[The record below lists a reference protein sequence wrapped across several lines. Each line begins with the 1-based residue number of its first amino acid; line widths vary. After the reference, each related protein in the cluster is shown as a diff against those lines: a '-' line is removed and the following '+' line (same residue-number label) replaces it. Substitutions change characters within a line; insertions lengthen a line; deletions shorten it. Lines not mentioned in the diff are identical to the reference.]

1 MPIGA
6 AFFVSKSTIGFPN
19 CYFCPAKRATLEPTQ
34 LISEWEGHRGV
45 KSLVQALAERQAVVS
60 LKGLKGSSVAM
71 VLGATFRLQQRPMVL
86 VEADM
91 ESAAYLYNDLQT
103 ILGTADVEFM
113 PSSYQRSMDHERTD
127 SSNILLRTDVLGKV
141 ASAQSPMIVVTYPE
155 AVMERV
161 VSPEKLASNT
171 FVISKGD
178 TLSHDFL
185 VELLHDYGFERVDF
199 VYEPGQYSVRGSII
213 DVFSFADEM
222 PFRLDFFGDDVD
234 SIRTFDIESQLTKDT
249 PDRVTIIPNI
259 HDREMGD
266 VRIPIT
272 DFFSD
277 STVYFFNN
285 LAVAIERINTICTNA
300 AERADAGTI
309 AQMAL
314 NGDQFYKLVAT
325 RTYGEWGGK
334 MLDKRGV
341 PIKFDTTV
349 QPVFHKNFD
358 LLAQTL
364 DDYTDR
370 GYRIHILSD
379 NQAQNDRLSSIF
391 KDRGIRTKFVPVL
404 KTLNEGFVDNELKI
418 CYFTDHQIF
427 ERFHRYNVKTGFN
440 KRESITLAELNNLH
454 IGDYVVHID
463 HGIGRFG
470 GLQKVEINGKY
481 QESIKL
487 IYRDNDVLFVSIHS
501 LHRISKYKGKDA
513 EVPTV
518 HKLGS
523 GAWQRLKATTKS
535 KVKDIAKD
543 LIKLYAQRKAQKGFA
558 FSPDTF
564 MNQQLEASFM
574 YEDTPDQMKATQAVK
589 ADMESTMP
597 MDRLVCGDVGF
608 GKTEVAIRAAFKA
621 VADNKQVAVLVPTTI
636 LAMQHYKT
644 FKARLADMPCTVD
657 YLSRLRTAKE
667 QKDILA
673 RLESGELN
681 IVIGTHK
688 LIGKS
693 VKFKDLGLLIVDEE
707 QKFGVGVKEKLKQLK
722 VNVDTLTL
730 TATPI
735 PRTLQFSLM
744 GARDL
749 SVISTPPPN
758 RQPILTEVHTFDEG
772 IIKEAVSFELNRGGQ
787 VFFIN
792 NRIEQLPKIA
802 GMLTRLVP
810 QARVITAHGQMD
822 GNTLEQIMLDFME
835 GKYDVL
841 VSTTIIESGL
851 DIPNANTI
859 IINDGE
865 RYGLSDMHQLR
876 GRVGR
881 SNRKAF
887 CYIFS
892 PPPET
897 LTDEAR
903 RRLKA
908 IEDFSELGSGLNLS
922 LQDLDIR
929 GAGNL
934 LGAEQSGFIG
944 DLGFETYQKILDEA
958 LVELKESELESEV
971 KSGQA
976 DGSPAD
982 TSVFDEIQF
991 VADCHVDT
999 DMELLIPDSYVE
1011 NVSERINLYRRID
1024 SLQDEAAIAAF
1035 VSELTDRFGSVPQSI
1050 LELLQVVRLRWI
1062 AVGLG
1067 MERIMLKN
1075 GKMTISFVSDQ
1086 NSVFYQS
1093 PQFTTI
1099 IGNVQRYR
1107 STCQMQEKNG
1117 KLVLSFDGVR
1127 TVEKALGLLQKL
1139 GEKNS

>member
-1 MPIGA
+1 MPPQNGRI
-6 AFFVSKSTIGFPN
+6 
-19 CYFCPAKRATLEPTQ
+19 LEPTQ

-103 ILGTADVEFM
+103 ILGTADIEFM

-272 DFFSD
+272 DFFGD
-277 STVYFFNN
+277 STIYFFNN

-300 AERADAGTI
+300 AERADAETI
-309 AQMAL
+309 SQMAL

-379 NQAQNDRLSSIF
+379 NQAQNDRLTSIF

-608 GKTEVAIRAAFKA
+608 GKTEIAIRAAFKA

-644 FKARLADMPCTVD
+644 FKSRLADMPCTVD

-667 QKDILA
+667 QKDVLA

-758 RQPILTEVHTFDEG
+758 RQPVLTEVHTFDEG

-1024 SLQDEAAIAAF
+1024 SLQDEAAITAF
-1035 VSELTDRFGSVPQSI
+1035 VSELTDRFGPVPQSI

-1139 GEKNS
+1139 EEKQTIAG

>member
-1 MPIGA
+1 MPPQNGRI
-6 AFFVSKSTIGFPN
+6 
-19 CYFCPAKRATLEPTQ
+19 LEPTQ
-34 LISEWEGHRGV
+34 LISEWESHRGV

-71 VLGATFRLQQRPMVL
+71 VLGAAFRLQRRPMVL

-103 ILGTADVEFM
+103 ILGTADIEFM

-300 AERADAGTI
+300 AERADAETI
-309 AQMAL
+309 SQMAL

-379 NQAQNDRLSSIF
+379 NQAQNDRLTSIF

-513 EVPTV
+513 EVPTI

-608 GKTEVAIRAAFKA
+608 GKTEIAIRAAFKA

-644 FKARLADMPCTVD
+644 FKSRLADMPCTVD

-667 QKDILA
+667 QKDVLA

-758 RQPILTEVHTFDEG
+758 RQPVLTEVHTFDEG

-976 DGSPAD
+976 DGSPAN

-1024 SLQDEAAIAAF
+1024 SLQDEAAITAF
-1035 VSELTDRFGSVPQSI
+1035 VSELTDRFGPVPQSI

-1139 GEKNS
+1139 EEKNS

>member
-1 MPIGA
+1 M
-6 AFFVSKSTIGFPN
+6 
-19 CYFCPAKRATLEPTQ
+19 EPTQ
-34 LISEWEGHRGV
+34 LVSAWEDHRGV
-45 KSLVQALAERQAVVS
+45 KSLVQALAGKQAVVS
-60 LKGLKGSSVAM
+60 LKGLKGSLVAM
-71 VLGATFRLQQRPMVL
+71 VAGAAFNAAKRTMVL

-103 ILGTADVEFM
+103 ILGRADVEFM

-141 ASAQSPMIVVTYPE
+141 ASAQAPMIVVTYPE
-155 AVMERV
+155 AVMEKV

-222 PFRLDFFGDDVD
+222 PFRLDFFGDEVD

-272 DFFSD
+272 DFFRD
-277 STVYFFNN
+277 DAVYLFNN
-285 LAVAIERINTICTNA
+285 LAVIIERINTVFKNSDEKFTDINI
-300 AERADAGTI
+300 GQI
-309 AQMAL
+309 AL
-314 NGDQFYKLVAT
+314 SGDQLFKLVVT

-341 PIKFDTTV
+341 PISFDTTV

-370 GYRIHILSD
+370 GYKIYILSD
-379 NQAQNDRLSSIF
+379 NQAQNDRLTSIF
-391 KDRGIRTKFVPVL
+391 KERKIKTRFVPIL

-418 CYFTDHQIF
+418 CCFTDHQIF
-427 ERFHRYNVKTGFN
+427 ERFHKYNVKTGFN

-513 EVPTV
+513 EVPTI

-644 FKARLADMPCTVD
+644 FSARLADMPCTVD

-673 RLESGELN
+673 RLASGELN

-693 VKFKDLGLLIVDEE
+693 VKFKDLGLLIIDEE
-707 QKFGVGVKEKLKQLK
+707 QKFGVSVKERLKQMK

-802 GMLTRLVP
+802 AMLTRLVP

-859 IINDGE
+859 IINDGQH
-865 RYGLSDMHQLR
+865 YGLSDMHQLR

-881 SNRKAF
+881 SNRKAY

-958 LVELKESELESEV
+958 LIELKENDLQEEMQSV
-971 KSGQA
+971 GQA
-976 DGSPAD
+976 EGGKPDAA
-982 TSVFDEIQF
+982 VFDNVQF

-999 DMELLIPDSYVE
+999 DLELLIPDSYVE
-1011 NVSERINLYRRID
+1011 NISERINLYRRID
-1024 SLQDEAAIAAF
+1024 SLQDEAAISAF
-1035 VSELTDRFGSVPQSI
+1035 VSELTDRFGPVPQSI

-1062 AVGLG
+1062 AIGFG
-1067 MERIMLKN
+1067 MEKILLKN
-1075 GKMTISFVSDQ
+1075 SKMTIYFVADKQ
-1086 NSVFYQS
+1086 SVFYQS
-1093 PQFTTI
+1093 PQFFTI
-1099 IGNVQRYR
+1099 LHNVQRYR
-1107 STCQMQEKNG
+1107 NTCQMQEKND
-1117 KLVLSFDGVR
+1117 KLSLVFDSVR

-1139 GEKNS
+1139 GEKNN

>member
-1 MPIGA
+1 MPPQNGRI
-6 AFFVSKSTIGFPN
+6 
-19 CYFCPAKRATLEPTQ
+19 LEPTQ

-71 VLGATFRLQQRPMVL
+71 VLGAAFRLQRRPMVL

-103 ILGTADVEFM
+103 ILGTADIEFM

-300 AERADAGTI
+300 AEHADAGTI

-370 GYRIHILSD
+370 GYRVHILSD
-379 NQAQNDRLSSIF
+379 NQAQNDRLTSIF

-608 GKTEVAIRAAFKA
+608 GKTEIAIRAAFKA

-644 FKARLADMPCTVD
+644 FKSRLADMPCTVD

-667 QKDILA
+667 QKDVLA

-758 RQPILTEVHTFDEG
+758 RQPVLTEVHTFDEG

-897 LTDEAR
+897 LNDEAR

-976 DGSPAD
+976 DGSPTD

-1035 VSELTDRFGSVPQSI
+1035 VSELTDRFGPVPQSI

-1139 GEKNS
+1139 GEKQTIAG

>member
-1 MPIGA
+1 MLFLPPQNGRI
-6 AFFVSKSTIGFPN
+6 
-19 CYFCPAKRATLEPTQ
+19 LEPTQ

-45 KSLVQALAERQAVVS
+45 KSLVQALAGKQAVVS

-71 VLGATFRLQQRPMVL
+71 VLGAAFRLQRRPMVL

-103 ILGTADVEFM
+103 ILGAADIEFM

-300 AERADAGTI
+300 AERADAETI
-309 AQMAL
+309 SQMAL

-379 NQAQNDRLSSIF
+379 NQAQNDRLTSIF
-391 KDRGIRTKFVPVL
+391 NDRGIRTKFVPVL

-513 EVPTV
+513 EVPTI

-608 GKTEVAIRAAFKA
+608 GKTEIAIRAAFKA

-644 FKARLADMPCTVD
+644 FKSRLADMPCTVD

-667 QKDILA
+667 QKDVLA

-758 RQPILTEVHTFDEG
+758 RQPVLTEVHTFDEG

-1035 VSELTDRFGSVPQSI
+1035 VSELTDRFGPVPQSI

-1139 GEKNS
+1139 EEKNS

>member
-1 MPIGA
+1 MPPQNGRI
-6 AFFVSKSTIGFPN
+6 
-19 CYFCPAKRATLEPTQ
+19 LEPTQ

-71 VLGATFRLQQRPMVL
+71 VLGAAFRLQRRPMVL

-103 ILGTADVEFM
+103 ILGTADIEFM

-300 AERADAGTI
+300 AERADAETI
-309 AQMAL
+309 SQMAL

-379 NQAQNDRLSSIF
+379 NQAQNDRLTSIF

-608 GKTEVAIRAAFKA
+608 GKTEIAIRAAFKA

-644 FKARLADMPCTVD
+644 FKSRLADMPCTVD

-667 QKDILA
+667 QKDVLA

-758 RQPILTEVHTFDEG
+758 RQPVLTEVHTFDEG

-1035 VSELTDRFGSVPQSI
+1035 VSELTDRFGPVPQSI

-1117 KLVLSFDGVR
+1117 KLVLTFDGVR

-1139 GEKNS
+1139 EEKNS

>member
-1 MPIGA
+1 ME
-6 AFFVSKSTIGFPN
+6 S
-19 CYFCPAKRATLEPTQ
+19 TQ
-34 LISEWEGHRGV
+34 LVSAWENHRGV
-45 KSLVQALAERQAVVS
+45 KSLVQTLTSKQAVVS

-71 VLGATFRLQQRPMVL
+71 VLGAAFQQQNRMFL
-86 VEADM
+86 IVENDM
-91 ESAAYLYNDLQT
+91 EAAAYLYNDLQT
-103 ILGTADVEFM
+103 IIGKADVEYL

-127 SSNILLRTDVLGKV
+127 SSNILLRTDVLGKI
-141 ASAQSPMIVVTYPE
+141 ASAKNPMIIVTYPE

-161 VSPEKLASNT
+161 ISPDKLALNT
-171 FVISKGD
+171 FVVQRGD

-185 VELLHDYGFERVDF
+185 VELLHEYGFERVDF

-213 DVFSFADEM
+213 DIFSFADEM
-222 PFRLDFFGDDVD
+222 PFRLDFFGDEVD
-234 SIRTFDIESQLTKDT
+234 SIRTFDIESQLTKET
-249 PDRVTIIPNI
+249 PDKVTIIPNI
-259 HDREMGD
+259 HDHTNDD

-272 DFFSD
+272 DFFAD
-277 STVYFFNN
+277 DTIFFFND
-285 LAVAIERINTICTNA
+285 LAVIIERINQICANT
-300 AERADAGTI
+300 EEKADAETVS
-309 AQMAL
+309 QMAL
-314 NGDQFYKLVAT
+314 NGDQLYKLVAT
-325 RTYGEWGGK
+325 HSYGEWSGK
-334 MLDKRGV
+334 MLDKRGT
-341 PIKFDTTV
+341 PIKFDTTA
-349 QPVFHKNFD
+349 QPIFHKNFD
-358 LLAQTL
+358 LLMKSL
-364 DDYTDR
+364 NDYSEAN
-370 GYRIHILSD
+370 YKIYILSD
-379 NQAQNDRLSSIF
+379 NQAQNDRLTSIF
-391 KDRGIRTKFVPVL
+391 KERGIKSAFTPIL
-404 KTLNEGFVDNELKI
+404 KTINEGFVDNELKI

-427 ERFHRYNVKTGFN
+427 ERFHRFNVKTGFN
-440 KRESITLAELNNLH
+440 KRESITMAELNNLH
-454 IGDYVVHID
+454 VGDYVVHID

-470 GLQKVEINGKY
+470 GLQKIEINGKY

-513 EVPTV
+513 EVPV
-518 HKLGS
+518 IHKLGS
-523 GAWQRLKATTKS
+523 GAWQRLKANTKS

-558 FSPDTF
+558 FSPDSF

-608 GKTEVAIRAAFKA
+608 GKTEIAIRAAFKA

-644 FKARLADMPCTVD
+644 FSNRLADMPCTVD

-667 QKDILA
+667 QTDILK
-673 RLESGELN
+673 RLASGELN

-688 LIGKS
+688 LIGKN
-693 VKFKDLGLLIVDEE
+693 VKFNDLGLLIIDEE
-707 QKFGVGVKEKLKQLK
+707 QKFGVSVKEKLKQLK

-772 IIKEAVSFELNRGGQ
+772 IVKEAISYELNRGGQ

-792 NRIEQLPKIA
+792 NRIEQLPDIA
-802 GMLTRLVP
+802 GMITRLIP
-810 QARVITAHGQMD
+810 SARVITAHGQME
-822 GNTLEQIMLDFME
+822 GQALEKIMLDFID

-859 IINDGE
+859 IINDGQH
-865 RYGLSDMHQLR
+865 YGLSDMHQLR

-881 SNRKAF
+881 SNKKAF
-887 CYIFS
+887 CYIFA
-892 PPPET
+892 PAPET

-908 IEDFSELGSGLNLS
+908 IEDFSELGSGLNLA

-958 LVELKESELESEV
+958 LIELKENELQEEM
-971 KSGQA
+971 KELDA
-976 DGSPAD
+976 DNSTPITD
-982 TSVFDEIQF
+982 RFDEVQF
-991 VADCHVDT
+991 VTDCHVDT
-999 DMELLIPDSYVE
+999 DLELLIPDSYIE
-1011 NVSERINLYRRID
+1011 NVPERINLYRRID
-1024 SLQDEAAIAAF
+1024 SLQDEDAISHF
-1035 VSELTDRFGSVPQSI
+1035 VSELTDRFGPVPEPI
-1050 LELLQVVRLRWI
+1050 LELLQVVRLRWLAI
-1062 AVGLG
+1062 KLG
-1067 MERIMLKN
+1067 MEKILLKN
-1075 GKMTISFVSDQ
+1075 NKMTIYFVADKKSI
-1086 NSVFYQS
+1086 FYQS
-1093 PQFTTI
+1093 PQFLNI
-1099 IGNVQRYR
+1099 LSNIQHLYR
-1107 STCQMQEKNG
+1107 NTCQIQEKNE
-1117 KLVLSFDGVR
+1117 KLSVSFDNVR
-1127 TVEKALGLLQKL
+1127 TVEKALQILKKI
-1139 GEKNS
+1139 GEKNEAGI

>member
-1 MPIGA
+1 MLFLPPQNGRI
-6 AFFVSKSTIGFPN
+6 
-19 CYFCPAKRATLEPTQ
+19 LEPTQ

-45 KSLVQALAERQAVVS
+45 KSLVQALAGKQAVVS

-71 VLGATFRLQQRPMVL
+71 VLGAAFRLQRRPMVL

-103 ILGTADVEFM
+103 ILGAADIEFM

-300 AERADAGTI
+300 AERADAETI
-309 AQMAL
+309 SQMAL

-325 RTYGEWGGK
+325 RTYGEWSGK

-501 LHRISKYKGKDA
+501 LHPYRNTRARTLRCQPSTNWVRA
-513 EVPTV
+513 P
-518 HKLGS
+518 GS
-523 GAWQRLKATTKS
+523 GSRPPQR
-535 KVKDIAKD
+535 
-543 LIKLYAQRKAQKGFA
+543 
-558 FSPDTF
+558 
-564 MNQQLEASFM
+564 
-574 YEDTPDQMKATQAVK
+574 
-589 ADMESTMP
+589 
-597 MDRLVCGDVGF
+597 
-608 GKTEVAIRAAFKA
+608 
-621 VADNKQVAVLVPTTI
+621 
-636 LAMQHYKT
+636 
-644 FKARLADMPCTVD
+644 AR
-657 YLSRLRTAKE
+657 SR
-667 QKDILA
+667 
-673 RLESGELN
+673 
-681 IVIGTHK
+681 
-688 LIGKS
+688 
-693 VKFKDLGLLIVDEE
+693 
-707 QKFGVGVKEKLKQLK
+707 
-722 VNVDTLTL
+722 TL
-730 TATPI
+730 
-735 PRTLQFSLM
+735 PRTLSNSM
-744 GARDL
+744 R
-749 SVISTPPPN
+749 SV
-758 RQPILTEVHTFDEG
+758 R
-772 IIKEAVSFELNRGGQ
+772 R
-787 VFFIN
+787 
-792 NRIEQLPKIA
+792 
-802 GMLTRLVP
+802 
-810 QARVITAHGQMD
+810 
-822 GNTLEQIMLDFME
+822 
-835 GKYDVL
+835 
-841 VSTTIIESGL
+841 
-851 DIPNANTI
+851 
-859 IINDGE
+859 
-865 RYGLSDMHQLR
+865 
-876 GRVGR
+876 
-881 SNRKAF
+881 RKASLSRP
-887 CYIFS
+887 I
-892 PPPET
+892 
-897 LTDEAR
+897 
-903 RRLKA
+903 RL
-908 IEDFSELGSGLNLS
+908 
-922 LQDLDIR
+922 
-929 GAGNL
+929 
-934 LGAEQSGFIG
+934 
-944 DLGFETYQKILDEA
+944 
-958 LVELKESELESEV
+958 
-971 KSGQA
+971 
-976 DGSPAD
+976 
-982 TSVFDEIQF
+982 
-991 VADCHVDT
+991 
-999 DMELLIPDSYVE
+999 
-1011 NVSERINLYRRID
+1011 
-1024 SLQDEAAIAAF
+1024 
-1035 VSELTDRFGSVPQSI
+1035 
-1050 LELLQVVRLRWI
+1050 
-1062 AVGLG
+1062 
-1067 MERIMLKN
+1067 
-1075 GKMTISFVSDQ
+1075 
-1086 NSVFYQS
+1086 
-1093 PQFTTI
+1093 
-1099 IGNVQRYR
+1099 
-1107 STCQMQEKNG
+1107 
-1117 KLVLSFDGVR
+1117 
-1127 TVEKALGLLQKL
+1127 
-1139 GEKNS
+1139 

>member
-1 MPIGA
+1 MPPQNGRI
-6 AFFVSKSTIGFPN
+6 
-19 CYFCPAKRATLEPTQ
+19 LEPTQ

-71 VLGATFRLQQRPMVL
+71 VLGAAFRLQRRPMVL

-103 ILGTADVEFM
+103 ILGTVDIEFM

-277 STVYFFNN
+277 STIYFFNN

-300 AERADAGTI
+300 AERADAETI
-309 AQMAL
+309 SQMAL

-379 NQAQNDRLSSIF
+379 NQAQNDRLTSIF

-513 EVPTV
+513 EVPTI

-657 YLSRLRTAKE
+657 YLSRLRTTKE

-673 RLESGELN
+673 RLENGELN

-758 RQPILTEVHTFDEG
+758 RQPVLTEVHTFDEG

-976 DGSPAD
+976 DGSPTD

-1024 SLQDEAAIAAF
+1024 SLQDESAIAAF
-1035 VSELTDRFGSVPQSI
+1035 VSELTDRFGPVPQSI

-1139 GEKNS
+1139 EEKNS

>member
-1 MPIGA
+1 MA
-6 AFFVSKSTIGFPN
+6 SAFGELK
-19 CYFCPAKRATLEPTQ
+19 
-34 LISEWEGHRGV
+34 GV
-45 KSLVQALAERQAVVS
+45 KSLVELLRSDGNNVLS

-71 VLGATFRLQQRPMVL
+71 VLGSAFRQQQRTMVV
-86 VEADM
+86 VESDM
-91 ESAAYLYNDLQT
+91 ESSAYLYNDLQT
-103 ILGTADVEFM
+103 LIGKADVEFM

-141 ASAQSPMIVVTYPE
+141 ASSKSPMVVVTYPE
-155 AVMERV
+155 AVMEKV
-161 VSPEKLASNT
+161 ISPDKLASNT
-171 FVISKGD
+171 FVISRGD

-185 VELLHDYGFERVDF
+185 VELLVDYGFERVDF

-222 PFRLDFFGDDVD
+222 PFRLDFFGDEVD
-234 SIRTFDIESQLTKDT
+234 SIRSFDIESQLTKDT
-249 PDRVTIIPNI
+249 PEKVTIIPNI
-259 HDREMGD
+259 HDREVD
-266 VRIPIT
+266 NVRIPIT
-272 DFFSD
+272 DFFKD
-277 STVYFFNN
+277 DAVFIFND
-285 LAVAIERINTICTNA
+285 LAVIIERISQIYENA
-300 AERADAGTI
+300 KERATEENIEQI
-309 AQMAL
+309 AL
-314 NGDQFYKLVAT
+314 TGEQFYKLVANKM
-325 RTYGEWGGK
+325 YGEWGGK
-334 MLDKRGV
+334 MLDKRGKQ
-341 PIKFDTTV
+341 IKFNTTS
-349 QPVFHKNFD
+349 QPIFHKNFD
-358 LLAQTL
+358 LLTQTL
-364 DDYTDR
+364 DDYTDK
-370 GYRIHILSD
+370 GYKIFILSD
-379 NQAQNDRLSSIF
+379 NQAQNERLTSIF
-391 KDRGIRTKFVPVL
+391 KERGVKTTFTPIL
-404 KTLNEGFVDNELKI
+404 KTIHEGFVDNELKI
-418 CYFTDHQIF
+418 CCFTDHQIF

-487 IYRDNDVLFVSIHS
+487 IYKDNDVLFVSIHS

-513 EVPTV
+513 EVPTI

-523 GAWQRLKATTKS
+523 GAWQKLKANTKN

-543 LIKLYAQRKAQKGFA
+543 LIKLYAKRKAQQGFA
-558 FSPDTF
+558 FSPDSF
-564 MNQQLEASFM
+564 LNQQLEASFM

-597 MDRLVCGDVGF
+597 MDRLICGDVGF
-608 GKTEVAIRAAFKA
+608 GKTEIAIRASFKA
-621 VADNKQVAVLVPTTI
+621 VTDNKQVAVLVPTTI

-644 FKARLADMPCTVD
+644 FSQRLADMPCTVD
-657 YLSRLRTAKE
+657 YLSRLRTPKE
-667 QKDILA
+667 QKDILK

-688 LIGKS
+688 LIGKD

-707 QKFGVGVKEKLKQLK
+707 QKFGVGVKDKLKQMK

-772 IIKEAVSFELNRGGQ
+772 IVKEAILYELNRGGQ

-792 NRIEQLPKIA
+792 NRIEQLSDIA
-802 GMLTRLVP
+802 GMITRLIP
-810 QARVITAHGQMD
+810 KARVITAHGQMD
-822 GNTLEQIMLDFME
+822 GSTLEKIMLDFIE
-835 GKYDVL
+835 GRFDVL
-841 VSTTIIESGL
+841 VSTTIIEAGL

-859 IINDGE
+859 IINDGQH
-865 RYGLSDMHQLR
+865 YGLSDMHQLR

-881 SNRKAF
+881 SNKKAF
-887 CYIFS
+887 CYIFA
-892 PPPET
+892 PAPET

-958 LVELKESELESEV
+958 LIELKESELENEMQDIKDEQKEV
-971 KSGQA
+971 NA
-976 DGSPAD
+976 DMFEN
-982 TSVFDEIQF
+982 VRF

-999 DMELLIPDSYVE
+999 DLELLIPDDYIE
-1011 NVSERINLYRRID
+1011 NVPERINLYRRID
-1024 SLQDEAAIAAF
+1024 SLQDETAISAF
-1035 VSELTDRFGSVPQSI
+1035 VGELTDRFGPVPQPVT
-1050 LELLQVVRLRWI
+1050 ELLQVVRLRWV
-1062 AVGLG
+1062 AVNLG
-1067 MERIMLKN
+1067 MEKVSLKN
-1075 GKMTISFVSDQ
+1075 GRMTIYFVADQ
-1086 NSVFYQS
+1086 KSAFYQS
-1093 PQFTTI
+1093 PTFYTI
-1099 IGNVQRYR
+1099 LNNVQRRYR
-1107 STCQMQEKNG
+1107 TTCQMQEKNG
-1117 KLVLSFDGVR
+1117 KLSLSFDNVKS
-1127 TVEKALGLLQKL
+1127 VEKALQVLDKL
-1139 GEKNS
+1139 GQTEN

>member
-1 MPIGA
+1 MPAQNGRI
-6 AFFVSKSTIGFPN
+6 
-19 CYFCPAKRATLEPTQ
+19 LEPTQ

-71 VLGATFRLQQRPMVL
+71 VLGAAFRLQRRSMVL

-103 ILGTADVEFM
+103 ILGTADIEFM

-171 FVISKGD
+171 FVISRGD

-300 AERADAGTI
+300 AERADAETI
-309 AQMAL
+309 SQMAL

-379 NQAQNDRLSSIF
+379 NQAQNDRLTSIF

-608 GKTEVAIRAAFKA
+608 GKTEIAIRAAFKA

-644 FKARLADMPCTVD
+644 FKSRLADMPCTVD

-667 QKDILA
+667 QKDVLA

-758 RQPILTEVHTFDEG
+758 RQPVLTEVHTFDEG

-1035 VSELTDRFGSVPQSI
+1035 VSELTDRFGPVPQSI

-1139 GEKNS
+1139 EEKNS

>member
-1 MPIGA
+1 M
-6 AFFVSKSTIGFPN
+6 
-19 CYFCPAKRATLEPTQ
+19 EPTQ
-34 LISEWEGHRGV
+34 LVSVWEDHRGV
-45 KSLVQALAERQAVVS
+45 KSLVQALAGKQAVVS
-60 LKGLKGSSVAM
+60 LRGLKGSSVAM
-71 VLGATFRLQQRPMVL
+71 VVGAAFNAAQRTMVL

-103 ILGTADVEFM
+103 ILGRADVEFM

-155 AVMERV
+155 AVMEKV

-222 PFRLDFFGDDVD
+222 PFRLDFFGDEVD

-277 STVYFFNN
+277 DTVYLFNN
-285 LAVAIERINTICTNA
+285 LAVVIERINTVFKNSDEKFTDINISQ
-300 AERADAGTI
+300 I
-309 AQMAL
+309 AL
-314 NGDQFYKLVAT
+314 SGDQLFKLVAT

-341 PIKFDTTV
+341 PISFDTTV

-370 GYRIHILSD
+370 GYKIYILSD
-379 NQAQNDRLSSIF
+379 NQAQNDRLTSIF
-391 KDRGIRTKFVPVL
+391 KERKIKTKFVPIL

-418 CYFTDHQIF
+418 CCFTDHQIF
-427 ERFHRYNVKTGFN
+427 ERFHKYNVKTGFN

-487 IYRDNDVLFVSIHS
+487 VYRDNDVLFVSIHS

-513 EVPTV
+513 EVPTI

-589 ADMESTMP
+589 ADMESQMP

-608 GKTEVAIRAAFKA
+608 GKTEIAIRAAFKA

-644 FKARLADMPCTVD
+644 FKSRLADMPCTVD
-657 YLSRLRTAKE
+657 YLSRLRTTKE
-667 QKDILA
+667 QKDILT
-673 RLESGELN
+673 RLASGELN

-693 VKFKDLGLLIVDEE
+693 VKFKDLGLLIIDEE
-707 QKFGVGVKEKLKQLK
+707 QKFGVSVKERLKQMK

-802 GMLTRLVP
+802 AMLTRLVP

-859 IINDGE
+859 IINDGQH
-865 RYGLSDMHQLR
+865 YGLSDMHQLR

-881 SNRKAF
+881 SNRKAY

-958 LVELKESELESEV
+958 LIELKETELQEEMQTV
-971 KSGQA
+971 GQA
-976 DGSPAD
+976 EGGKPNE
-982 TSVFDEIQF
+982 TVFDNVQF

-1011 NVSERINLYRRID
+1011 NISERINLYRRID
-1024 SLQDEAAIAAF
+1024 SLQDEAAISAF
-1035 VSELTDRFGSVPQSI
+1035 VSELTDRFGPVPQSI

-1062 AVGLG
+1062 AIGLG
-1067 MERIMLKN
+1067 MEKILLKN
-1075 GKMTISFVSDQ
+1075 SKMTIYFVADKQ
-1086 NSVFYQS
+1086 SVFYQS
-1093 PQFTTI
+1093 PQFFTI
-1099 IGNVQRYR
+1099 LHNVQRYR
-1107 STCQMQEKNG
+1107 NTCQMQEKND
-1117 KLVLSFDGVR
+1117 KLSLVFDSVK
-1127 TVEKALGLLQKL
+1127 TVEKALGLLKKL
-1139 GEKNS
+1139 EEKEESKE

>member
-1 MPIGA
+1 MPPQNGRI
-6 AFFVSKSTIGFPN
+6 
-19 CYFCPAKRATLEPTQ
+19 LEPTQ

-71 VLGATFRLQQRPMVL
+71 VLGAAFRLQRRPMVL

-103 ILGTADVEFM
+103 ILGTADIEFM

-300 AERADAGTI
+300 AERADAETI
-309 AQMAL
+309 SQMAL

-379 NQAQNDRLSSIF
+379 NQAQNDRLTSIF

-513 EVPTV
+513 EVPTI

-608 GKTEVAIRAAFKA
+608 GKTEIAIRAAFKA

-644 FKARLADMPCTVD
+644 FKSRLADMPCTVD
-657 YLSRLRTAKE
+657 YLSRLRTTKE

-758 RQPILTEVHTFDEG
+758 RQPVLTEVHTFDEG

-976 DGSPAD
+976 DGSPTD

-1035 VSELTDRFGSVPQSI
+1035 VSELTDRFGPVPQSI

-1139 GEKNS
+1139 EEKQTIAG

>member
-1 MPIGA
+1 
-6 AFFVSKSTIGFPN
+6 
-19 CYFCPAKRATLEPTQ
+19 
-34 LISEWEGHRGV
+34 
-45 KSLVQALAERQAVVS
+45 
-60 LKGLKGSSVAM
+60 M
-71 VLGATFRLQQRPMVL
+71 VLGAAFRLQRRSMVL

-103 ILGTADVEFM
+103 ILGTADIEFM

-300 AERADAGTI
+300 AERADAETI
-309 AQMAL
+309 SQMAL

-379 NQAQNDRLSSIF
+379 NQAQNDRLTSIF

-758 RQPILTEVHTFDEG
+758 RQPVLTEVHTFDEG

-976 DGSPAD
+976 DGSPTD

-1024 SLQDEAAIAAF
+1024 SLQDESAIAAF
-1035 VSELTDRFGSVPQSI
+1035 VSELTDRFGPVPQSI

-1139 GEKNS
+1139 AEKNTGA

>member
-1 MPIGA
+1 MPAQNGRI
-6 AFFVSKSTIGFPN
+6 
-19 CYFCPAKRATLEPTQ
+19 LEPTQ

-71 VLGATFRLQQRPMVL
+71 VLGAAFRLQRRSMVL

-103 ILGTADVEFM
+103 ILGTADIEFM

-300 AERADAGTI
+300 AERADAETI
-309 AQMAL
+309 SQMAL

-379 NQAQNDRLSSIF
+379 NQAQNDRLTSIF

-758 RQPILTEVHTFDEG
+758 RQPVLTEVHTFDEG

-976 DGSPAD
+976 DGSPTD

-1024 SLQDEAAIAAF
+1024 SLQDESAIAAF
-1035 VSELTDRFGSVPQSI
+1035 VSELTDRFGPVPQSI

-1139 GEKNS
+1139 AEKNTGA

>member
-1 MPIGA
+1 MPPQNGRI
-6 AFFVSKSTIGFPN
+6 
-19 CYFCPAKRATLEPTQ
+19 LEPTQ

-71 VLGATFRLQQRPMVL
+71 VLGAAFRLQRRPMVL

-103 ILGTADVEFM
+103 ILGTADIEFM

-300 AERADAGTI
+300 AERADAETI
-309 AQMAL
+309 SQMAL

-379 NQAQNDRLSSIF
+379 NQAQNDRLTSIF

-608 GKTEVAIRAAFKA
+608 GKTEIAIRAAFKA

-644 FKARLADMPCTVD
+644 FKSRLADMPCTVD

-976 DGSPAD
+976 DGSPTD

-1035 VSELTDRFGSVPQSI
+1035 VSELTDRFGPVPQSI

-1139 GEKNS
+1139 EEKNS

>member
-1 MPIGA
+1 MPAQNGRI
-6 AFFVSKSTIGFPN
+6 
-19 CYFCPAKRATLEPTQ
+19 LEPTQ

-71 VLGATFRLQQRPMVL
+71 VLGAAFRLQRRSMVL

-103 ILGTADVEFM
+103 ILGTADIEFM

-300 AERADAGTI
+300 AERADAETI
-309 AQMAL
+309 SQMAL

-379 NQAQNDRLSSIF
+379 NQAQNDRLTSIF

-758 RQPILTEVHTFDEG
+758 RQPVLTEVHTFDEG

-976 DGSPAD
+976 DGSPTD

-1024 SLQDEAAIAAF
+1024 SLQDESAIAAF
-1035 VSELTDRFGSVPQSI
+1035 VSELTDRFGPVPQSI
-1050 LELLQVVRLRWI
+1050 HELLQVVRLRWI

-1139 GEKNS
+1139 AEKNTGA

>member
-1 MPIGA
+1 MEVCDRHYQNPLFLPPQNGRI
-6 AFFVSKSTIGFPN
+6 
-19 CYFCPAKRATLEPTQ
+19 LEPTQ

-71 VLGATFRLQQRPMVL
+71 VLGAVFRLQRRPMVL

-103 ILGTADVEFM
+103 ILGAADIEFM

-300 AERADAGTI
+300 AERADAETI
-309 AQMAL
+309 SQMAL

-513 EVPTV
+513 EVPTI

-608 GKTEVAIRAAFKA
+608 GKTEIAIRAAFKA

-644 FKARLADMPCTVD
+644 FKSRLADMPCTVD
-657 YLSRLRTAKE
+657 YLSRLRTTKE

-758 RQPILTEVHTFDEG
+758 RQPILTEVHTFNEG

-835 GKYDVL
+835 GKFDVL

-1035 VSELTDRFGSVPQSI
+1035 VSELTDRFGPVPQSI

-1139 GEKNS
+1139 EEKNS

>member
-1 MPIGA
+1 MLFLPPQNGKI
-6 AFFVSKSTIGFPN
+6 
-19 CYFCPAKRATLEPTQ
+19 LEPTQ

-45 KSLVQALAERQAVVS
+45 KSLVQVLAERQAVVS

-71 VLGATFRLQQRPMVL
+71 VLGAAFRLQRRPMVL

-103 ILGTADVEFM
+103 ILGTADIEFM

-300 AERADAGTI
+300 AERADAETI
-309 AQMAL
+309 SQMAL

-364 DDYTDR
+364 DEYTDR

-379 NQAQNDRLSSIF
+379 NQAQNDRLTSIF

-513 EVPTV
+513 EVPTI

-608 GKTEVAIRAAFKA
+608 GKTEIAIRAAFKA

-749 SVISTPPPN
+749 SVINTPPPN
-758 RQPILTEVHTFDEG
+758 RQPVLTEVHTFDEG

-1035 VSELTDRFGSVPQSI
+1035 VSELTDRFGPVPQSI

-1107 STCQMQEKNG
+1107 STCQMQQKNG

-1139 GEKNS
+1139 EEKKQLAV

>member
-1 MPIGA
+1 MPPQNGRI
-6 AFFVSKSTIGFPN
+6 
-19 CYFCPAKRATLEPTQ
+19 LEPTQ

-45 KSLVQALAERQAVVS
+45 KSLVQALAGKQAVVS

-71 VLGATFRLQQRPMVL
+71 VLGAAFRLQRRPMVL

-103 ILGTADVEFM
+103 ILGTADIEFM

-300 AERADAGTI
+300 AERADAETI
-309 AQMAL
+309 SQMAL
-314 NGDQFYKLVAT
+314 NGDQFYKLVVT

-379 NQAQNDRLSSIF
+379 NQAQNDRLTSIF

-513 EVPTV
+513 EVPTI

-608 GKTEVAIRAAFKA
+608 GKTEIAIRAAFKA

-644 FKARLADMPCTVD
+644 FKSRLADMPCTVD

-1035 VSELTDRFGSVPQSI
+1035 VSELTDRFGPVPQSI

-1139 GEKNS
+1139 EEKNS

>member
-1 MPIGA
+1 MPPQNGRI
-6 AFFVSKSTIGFPN
+6 
-19 CYFCPAKRATLEPTQ
+19 LEPTQ

-45 KSLVQALAERQAVVS
+45 KSLAQALAERQAVVS

-71 VLGATFRLQQRPMVL
+71 VLGAAFRLQRRPMVL

-103 ILGTADVEFM
+103 ILGAADIEFM

-300 AERADAGTI
+300 AERADAETI
-309 AQMAL
+309 SQMAL

-341 PIKFDTTV
+341 QIKFDTTV

-379 NQAQNDRLSSIF
+379 NQAQNDRLTSIF

-608 GKTEVAIRAAFKA
+608 GKTEIAIRAAFKA

-644 FKARLADMPCTVD
+644 FKSRLADMPCTVD
-657 YLSRLRTAKE
+657 YLSRLRTTKE
-667 QKDILA
+667 QKDVLA

-688 LIGKS
+688 LIGKN

-758 RQPILTEVHTFDEG
+758 RQPVLTEVHTFDEG

-1035 VSELTDRFGSVPQSI
+1035 VSELTDRFGPVPQSI

-1139 GEKNS
+1139 AEKNTGV

>member
-1 MPIGA
+1 MPPQNGRI
-6 AFFVSKSTIGFPN
+6 
-19 CYFCPAKRATLEPTQ
+19 LEPTQ

-71 VLGATFRLQQRPMVL
+71 VLGATFRLQRRPMVL

-103 ILGTADVEFM
+103 ILGTADIEFM

-300 AERADAGTI
+300 AERADAETI
-309 AQMAL
+309 SQMAL

-379 NQAQNDRLSSIF
+379 NQAQNDRLTSIF

-513 EVPTV
+513 EVPTI

-758 RQPILTEVHTFDEG
+758 RQPVLTEVHTFDEG

-1035 VSELTDRFGSVPQSI
+1035 VSELTDRFGPVPQSI

-1139 GEKNS
+1139 AEKNTGV

>member
-1 MPIGA
+1 MSDTHPRKKLFLPPQNRSI
-6 AFFVSKSTIGFPN
+6 
-19 CYFCPAKRATLEPTQ
+19 LEPTQ
-34 LISEWEGHRGV
+34 LISVWEGHRGV
-45 KSLVQALAERQAVVS
+45 KSLVQALAGKQAVVS

-71 VLGATFRLQQRPMVL
+71 VLGAAFSQQKRPFVI
-86 VEADM
+86 VEKDM

-103 ILGTADVEFM
+103 VIGSADVEFL

-155 AVMERV
+155 AIMEKV

-171 FVISKGD
+171 FVVSKGD

-213 DVFSFADEM
+213 DIFSFADEM
-222 PFRLDFFGDDVD
+222 PFRLDFFGDEID

-249 PDRVTIIPNI
+249 PNKVTIIPNI
-259 HDREMGD
+259 HDRTDDD
-266 VRIPIT
+266 VRIPLT
-272 DFFSD
+272 DFFIAD
-277 STVYFFNN
+277 TAFFFND
-285 LAVAIERINTICTNA
+285 LAMVIERINTVYSNS
-300 AERADAGTI
+300 AERAGDDTTAK
-309 AQMAL
+309 MAL
-314 NGDQFYKLVAT
+314 NGDQLYKLVAT
-325 RTYGEWGGK
+325 HTHGEWSGK

-341 PIKFDTTV
+341 PIKFDTTA
-349 QPVFHKNFD
+349 QPIFHKNFD
-358 LLAQTL
+358 LLMKSL
-364 DDYTDR
+364 SDYIEQ
-370 GYRIHILSD
+370 GYKIFILSD
-379 NQAQNDRLSSIF
+379 NQAQNDRLTSIF
-391 KDRGIRTKFVPVL
+391 KDRGIKSAFTPVL
-404 KTLNEGFVDNELKI
+404 KTVNEGFVDNELKI

-470 GLQKVEINGKY
+470 GLQKVEINGRY

-564 MNQQLEASFM
+564 LNQQLEASFM

-608 GKTEVAIRAAFKA
+608 GKTEIAIRAAFKA

-644 FKARLADMPCTVD
+644 FKSRLADMPCTVD

-673 RLESGELN
+673 RLASGELN

-688 LIGKS
+688 LIGKN
-693 VKFKDLGLLIVDEE
+693 VKFNDLGLLIVDEE

-772 IIKEAVSFELNRGGQ
+772 IVKEAINYELNRGGQ

-802 GMLTRLVP
+802 GMLNRLVP

-822 GNTLEQIMLDFME
+822 GTVLEQIMLDFME

-859 IINDGE
+859 IINDGQH
-865 RYGLSDMHQLR
+865 YGLSDMHQLR

-887 CYIFS
+887 CYIFA

-958 LVELKESELESEV
+958 LVELKESELEDEV
-971 KSGQA
+971 QANKSGGTPT
-976 DGSPAD
+976 DNSM
-982 TSVFDEIQF
+982 FDNMRF
-991 VADCHVDT
+991 VSDCHVDT

-1024 SLQDEAAIAAF
+1024 SLQDEAAIATF
-1035 VSELTDRFGSVPQSI
+1035 VAELTDRFGPVPDSVN
-1050 LELLQVVRLRWI
+1050 ELLQVVRLRWI
-1062 AVGLG
+1062 AVELG

-1075 GKMTISFVSDQ
+1075 GKMSISFVGDQ
-1086 NSVFYQS
+1086 KSVFYQS
-1093 PQFTTI
+1093 PQFSTI

-1117 KLVLSFDGVR
+1117 KLVLSFESVK
-1127 TVEKALGLLQKL
+1127 TVEKALQILQRL
-1139 GEKNS
+1139 GEKQG

>member
-1 MPIGA
+1 M
-6 AFFVSKSTIGFPN
+6 
-19 CYFCPAKRATLEPTQ
+19 EPTQ
-34 LISEWEGHRGV
+34 LISVWEGHRGV
-45 KSLVQALAERQAVVS
+45 KSLVQALAGKQAVVS

-71 VLGATFRLQQRPMVL
+71 VLGAAFRQQQRPFVV
-86 VEADM
+86 VESDM

-103 ILGTADVEFM
+103 LIGKDDVEYM

-141 ASAQSPMIVVTYPE
+141 ASAHEPMIVVTYPE
-155 AVMERV
+155 AVMEKV
-161 VSPEKLASNT
+161 ISPDKLATNT
-171 FVISKGD
+171 FVVRCGD

-185 VELLHDYGFERVDF
+185 VDLLCEYGFERVDF

-213 DVFSFADEM
+213 DIFSFADEM

-234 SIRTFDIESQLTKDT
+234 SIRTFDIETQLTKETHDK
-249 PDRVTIIPNI
+249 VTIIPNI
-259 HDREMGD
+259 HDRTDDD

-272 DFFSD
+272 DFFGD
-277 STVYFFNN
+277 NAAYFFNN
-285 LAVAIERINTICTNA
+285 LSVSIERINTVYSNSA
-300 AERADAGTI
+300 ARADADTI

-314 NGDQFYKLVAT
+314 NGDQLYKLVAMHAH
-325 RTYGEWGGK
+325 GEWGGK

-341 PIKFDTTV
+341 PIKFDTTA

-358 LLAQTL
+358 LLMKSL
-364 DDYTDR
+364 GDYTEQ
-370 GYRIHILSD
+370 GYRIFILSD
-379 NQAQNDRLSSIF
+379 NQAQNDRLTSIF
-391 KDRGIRTKFVPVL
+391 KERGIKSAFTPVL
-404 KTLNEGFVDNELKI
+404 KTVNEGFVDNELKI

-427 ERFHRYNVKTGFN
+427 ERFHKFNVKTGFN

-470 GLQKVEINGKY
+470 GLQKININGKY

-487 IYRDNDVLFVSIHS
+487 IYKDNDVLFVSIHS
-501 LHRISKYKGKDA
+501 LHRISKYKGKEA
-513 EVPTV
+513 EVPTI

-523 GAWQRLKATTKS
+523 GAWQRLKANTKS

-558 FSPDTF
+558 FSTDTF
-564 MNQQLEASFM
+564 MNQKLEASFM
-574 YEDTPDQMKATQAVK
+574 YEDTHDQMKATQAVK

-608 GKTEVAIRAAFKA
+608 GKTEIAIRAAFKA

-644 FKARLADMPCTVD
+644 FRARLADMPCSVD

-707 QKFGVGVKEKLKQLK
+707 QKFGVSVKDRLKQLK

-749 SVISTPPPN
+749 SVINTPPPN
-758 RQPILTEVHTFDEG
+758 RQPVLTEVHTYDEG
-772 IIKEAVSFELNRGGQ
+772 ILKEAVSYELNRGGQ
-787 VFFIN
+787 VFFVN
-792 NRIEQLPKIA
+792 HRIEQLADIA
-802 GMLTRLVP
+802 GTITRLVP
-810 QARVITAHGQMD
+810 QARVITAHGQME
-822 GNTLEQIMLDFME
+822 GQALEKIMLDFME

-841 VSTTIIESGL
+841 VSTTIVESGL

-859 IINDGE
+859 IINNGQH
-865 RYGLSDMHQLR
+865 YGLSDMHQLR

-881 SNRKAF
+881 SNKKAF
-887 CYIFS
+887 CYIFA

-944 DLGFETYQKILDEA
+944 DLGYETYQKILDEA
-958 LVELKESELESEV
+958 LIELNENELQEEMKDMAAAEE
-971 KSGQA
+971 KS
-976 DGSPAD
+976 
-982 TSVFDEIQF
+982 TDERFNDVRF

-1011 NVSERINLYRRID
+1011 NILERINLYLRID

-1035 VSELTDRFGSVPQSI
+1035 VSELTDRFGPVPQSI

-1062 AVGLG
+1062 AIGLG
-1067 MERIMLKN
+1067 IEKILLKN
-1075 GKMTISFVSDQ
+1075 NKMTVFFVTDKQ
-1086 NSVFYQS
+1086 SVFYQS
-1093 PQFTTI
+1093 PLFYI
-1099 IGNVQRYR
+1099 ILHNVQRFR
-1107 STCQMQEKNG
+1107 NTCQMQEKND
-1117 KLVLSFDGVR
+1117 KLTLTFEGVK
-1127 TVEKALGLLQKL
+1127 TVEKALQLLQRL
-1139 GEKNS
+1139 GEKGVAEEK

>member
-1 MPIGA
+1 MWTFHTFSAIFA
-6 AFFVSKSTIGFPN
+6 
-19 CYFCPAKRATLEPTQ
+19 PAKSHILEPTQ
-34 LISEWEGHRGV
+34 LISVWEGHRGV
-45 KSLVQALAERQAVVS
+45 KSLVQALAGKQAVVS

-71 VLGATFRLQQRPMVL
+71 VLGAAFRQQQRPFVV
-86 VEADM
+86 VESDM

-103 ILGTADVEFM
+103 LIGKDDVEYM

-141 ASAQSPMIVVTYPE
+141 ASAHEPMIVVTYPE
-155 AVMERV
+155 AVMEKV
-161 VSPEKLASNT
+161 ISPDKLATNT
-171 FVISKGD
+171 FVVRRGD

-185 VELLHDYGFERVDF
+185 VDLLCEYGFERVDF

-213 DVFSFADEM
+213 DIFSFADEM

-234 SIRTFDIESQLTKDT
+234 SIRTFDIETQLTKETHDK
-249 PDRVTIIPNI
+249 VTIIPNI
-259 HDREMGD
+259 HDRTDDD

-272 DFFSD
+272 DFFGD
-277 STVYFFNN
+277 NAAYFFNN
-285 LAVAIERINTICTNA
+285 LSVSIERINTVYSNSA
-300 AERADAGTI
+300 ARADADTI

-314 NGDQFYKLVAT
+314 NGDQLYKLVAMHAH
-325 RTYGEWGGK
+325 GEWGGK

-341 PIKFDTTV
+341 PIKFDTTA

-358 LLAQTL
+358 LLMKSL
-364 DDYTDR
+364 GDYTEQ
-370 GYRIHILSD
+370 GYRIFILSD
-379 NQAQNDRLSSIF
+379 NQAQNDRLTSIF
-391 KDRGIRTKFVPVL
+391 KERGIKSAFTPVL
-404 KTLNEGFVDNELKI
+404 KTVNEGFVDNELKI

-427 ERFHRYNVKTGFN
+427 ERFHKFNVKTGFN

-470 GLQKVEINGKY
+470 GLQKININGKY

-487 IYRDNDVLFVSIHS
+487 IYKDNDVLFVSIHS
-501 LHRISKYKGKDA
+501 LHRISKYKGKEA
-513 EVPTV
+513 EVPTI

-523 GAWQRLKATTKS
+523 GAWQRLKANTKS

-589 ADMESTMP
+589 ADMESQMP

-608 GKTEVAIRAAFKA
+608 GKTEIAIRAAFKA

-644 FKARLADMPCTVD
+644 FRARLADMPCTVD

-673 RLESGELN
+673 RLERGELN

-707 QKFGVGVKEKLKQLK
+707 QKFGVSVKDRLKQLK

-758 RQPILTEVHTFDEG
+758 RQPVLTEVHTYDEG
-772 IIKEAVSFELNRGGQ
+772 ILKEAVSYELNRGGQ
-787 VFFIN
+787 VFFVN
-792 NRIEQLPKIA
+792 HRIEQLADIA
-802 GMLTRLVP
+802 GTITRLVP
-810 QARVITAHGQMD
+810 QARVITAHGQME
-822 GNTLEQIMLDFME
+822 GQALEKIMLDFME

-841 VSTTIIESGL
+841 VSTTIVESGL

-859 IINDGE
+859 IINNGQH
-865 RYGLSDMHQLR
+865 YGLSDMHQLR

-881 SNRKAF
+881 SNKKAF
-887 CYIFS
+887 CYIFA

-1035 VSELTDRFGSVPQSI
+1035 VSELTDRFGPVPQSI

-1139 GEKNS
+1139 EEKNS

>member
-1 MPIGA
+1 MEA
-6 AFFVSKSTIGFPN
+6 
-19 CYFCPAKRATLEPTQ
+19 TQ
-34 LISEWEGHRGV
+34 LSSAFAELKGV
-45 KSLVQALAERQAVVS
+45 KSLVKLLQSEKNEVIS

-71 VLGATFRLQQRPMVL
+71 VLGAAFRQQSGMMVV
-86 VEADM
+86 VESDM

-103 ILGTADVEFM
+103 LIGKADVEFL

-155 AVMERV
+155 AIMEKV
-161 VSPEKLASNT
+161 ISPDKLASNT
-171 FVISKGD
+171 FVVSKGD

-222 PFRLDFFGDDVD
+222 PFRLDFFGDEVD
-234 SIRTFDIESQLTKDT
+234 SIRSFDIESQLTKDT
-249 PDRVTIIPNI
+249 PEKVTIIPNI
-259 HDREMGD
+259 HDKEVDD

-272 DFFSD
+272 DFFKDGAS
-277 STVYFFNN
+277 FIFND
-285 LAVAIERINTICTNA
+285 LAVVIERINQICENARERA
-300 AERADAGTI
+300 AEENVE
-309 AQMAL
+309 QMAL
-314 NGDQFYKLVAT
+314 DGRQLYGLVAT
-325 RTYGEWGGK
+325 HTYGEWGGK
-334 MLDKRGV
+334 MLDKRGRQV
-341 PIKFDTTV
+341 SFDTTS
-349 QPVFHKNFD
+349 QPIFHKNFD
-358 LLAQTL
+358 LLTQTL
-364 DDYTDR
+364 DEYTEK
-370 GYRIHILSD
+370 GYKIFILSD
-379 NQAQNDRLSSIF
+379 NQAQNERLTSIF
-391 KDRGIRTKFVPVL
+391 KERGVKSTFTPIL
-404 KTLNEGFVDNELKI
+404 KTIHDGFVDNELKI
-418 CYFTDHQIF
+418 CCFTDHQIF

-454 IGDYVVHID
+454 VGDYVVHID

-487 IYRDNDVLFVSIHS
+487 IYKDNDVLFVSIHS

-513 EVPTV
+513 EVPTI

-523 GAWQRLKATTKS
+523 GAWQKLKATTKS

-543 LIKLYAQRKAQKGFA
+543 LIKLYAKRKAQRGFA
-558 FSPDTF
+558 FSPDSF
-564 MNQQLEASFM
+564 LNQQLEASFM
-574 YEDTPDQMKATQAVK
+574 YEDTPDQLKATQAVK

-644 FKARLADMPCTVD
+644 FSSRLADMPCTVD

-667 QKDILA
+667 QKDILK
-673 RLESGELN
+673 RLASGELN

-688 LIGKS
+688 LIGKD
-693 VKFKDLGLLIVDEE
+693 VKFNDLGLLIVDEE
-707 QKFGVGVKEKLKQLK
+707 QKFGVGVKDKLKQLK

-749 SVISTPPPN
+749 SVIATPPPN

-772 IIKEAVSFELNRGGQ
+772 IVKEAIQYELNRGGQ

-792 NRIEQLPKIA
+792 NRIEQLSDIA
-802 GMLTRLVP
+802 GMITRLIP

-822 GNTLEQIMLDFME
+822 GPTLEKIMLDFIE
-835 GKYDVL
+835 GKFDVL
-841 VSTTIIESGL
+841 VCTTIIEAGL

-859 IINDGE
+859 IINDGQ

-881 SNRKAF
+881 SNKKAF
-887 CYIFS
+887 CYIFA
-892 PPPET
+892 PAPET

-958 LVELKESELESEV
+958 LIELKESELENEMKENVGDSNEP
-971 KSGQA
+971 KA
-976 DGSPAD
+976 DIFEN
-982 TSVFDEIQF
+982 VQF

-999 DMELLIPDSYVE
+999 DMELLIPDDYIE
-1011 NVSERINLYRRID
+1011 NIPERINLYRRID
-1024 SLQDEAAIAAF
+1024 SLQDEAAISAF
-1035 VSELTDRFGSVPQSI
+1035 VSELTDRFGPMPQPVT
-1050 LELLQVVRLRWI
+1050 ELLQVVRLRWV
-1062 AVGLG
+1062 AVSLG
-1067 MERIMLKN
+1067 MEKVLLKN
-1075 GKMTISFVSDQ
+1075 GKMTVYFVADQ
-1086 NSVFYQS
+1086 KSAFYQS
-1093 PQFTTI
+1093 PIFYTI
-1099 IGNVQRYR
+1099 LNNVQRRFR

-1117 KLVLSFDGVR
+1117 KLSLAFENVKS
-1127 TVEKALGLLQKL
+1127 VEKALQLLGKL
-1139 GEKNS
+1139 GFAENDAPVV

>member
-1 MPIGA
+1 MPPQNGRI
-6 AFFVSKSTIGFPN
+6 
-19 CYFCPAKRATLEPTQ
+19 LEPTQ

-45 KSLVQALAERQAVVS
+45 KSLVQALAGKQAVVS

-71 VLGATFRLQQRPMVL
+71 VLGAAFRLQRRPMVL

-103 ILGTADVEFM
+103 ILGTADIEFM

-277 STVYFFNN
+277 STIYFFNN

-300 AERADAGTI
+300 AERADAETI
-309 AQMAL
+309 SQMAL

-379 NQAQNDRLSSIF
+379 NQAQNDRLTSIF

-513 EVPTV
+513 EVPTI

-608 GKTEVAIRAAFKA
+608 GKTEIAIRAAFKA

-644 FKARLADMPCTVD
+644 FKSRLADMPCTVD

-1035 VSELTDRFGSVPQSI
+1035 VSELTDRFGPVPQSI

-1139 GEKNS
+1139 EEKNS

>member
-1 MPIGA
+1 MPPQNGRI
-6 AFFVSKSTIGFPN
+6 
-19 CYFCPAKRATLEPTQ
+19 LEPTQ

-71 VLGATFRLQQRPMVL
+71 VLGAAFRLQRRPMVL

-103 ILGTADVEFM
+103 ILGTADIEFM

-300 AERADAGTI
+300 AERADAETI
-309 AQMAL
+309 SQMAL

-379 NQAQNDRLSSIF
+379 NQAQNDRLTSIF

-608 GKTEVAIRAAFKA
+608 GKTEIAIRAAFKA

-644 FKARLADMPCTVD
+644 FKSRLADMPCTVD

-667 QKDILA
+667 QKDVLA

-758 RQPILTEVHTFDEG
+758 RQPVLTEVHTFDEG

-1024 SLQDEAAIAAF
+1024 SLQDESAIAAF
-1035 VSELTDRFGSVPQSI
+1035 VSELTDRFGPVPQSI

-1117 KLVLSFDGVR
+1117 KLVLSFEGVR

-1139 GEKNS
+1139 AEKNAGA

>member
-1 MPIGA
+1 MPPQNGRI
-6 AFFVSKSTIGFPN
+6 
-19 CYFCPAKRATLEPTQ
+19 LEPTQ

-45 KSLVQALAERQAVVS
+45 KSLVQALAERQTVVS

-71 VLGATFRLQQRPMVL
+71 VLGAAFRLQRRPMVL

-103 ILGTADVEFM
+103 ILGTADIEFM

-249 PDRVTIIPNI
+249 PDRITIIPNI

-300 AERADAGTI
+300 SERADAGTI

-379 NQAQNDRLSSIF
+379 NQAQNDRLTSIF

-513 EVPTV
+513 EVPTI

-608 GKTEVAIRAAFKA
+608 GKTEIAIRAAFKA

-758 RQPILTEVHTFDEG
+758 RQPVLTEVHTFDEG

-1035 VSELTDRFGSVPQSI
+1035 VSELTDRFGPVPQSI